1 MSVSCIECGS
11 KLKVVINGGE
21 FFIRD
26 GSTLDNL
33 NFEKVKKIDF
43 EKAEEID
50 EDIMLQIQIEC
61 SRDPEHMIFAHANST
76 IRQEIY
82 HRIELG
88 ARRLRI
94 QNM

>member
-1 MSVSCIECGS
+1 MSVSCIQCGS

-21 FFIRD
+21 FFIRE
-26 GSTLDNL
+26 GSTLEDL

-43 EKAEEID
+43 KKAEEIN
-50 EDIMLQIQIEC
+50 EDVMLQVHIEC
-61 SRDPEHMIFAHANST
+61 SKDPSHMIFAYTDST

-82 HRIELG
+82 RKIELG